1 MLLGSAAIC
10 HVIADTRAASVV
22 TAFMNGARPEVW
34 VADRYGGQLGHGAV
48 RQICLAHLLRD
59 AAYAIPGSSP
69 RISCDEGFAL
79 GFRFLLW
86 RAVAIGQ
93 LRDAL
98 KDSTLAQYDQTH

>member
-1 MLLGSAAIC
+1 MVRRTVGPW
-10 HVIADTRAASVV
+10 R
-22 TAFMNGARPEVW
+22 GATDVP
-34 VADRYGGQLGHGAV
+34 GA
-48 RQICLAHLLRD
+48 LLRD

-69 RISCDEGFAL
+69 RISGDEGFAL

-93 LRDAL
+93 RRDAL